1 MAGLKAP
8 GASWFCDRASAVG
21 HSGIAHQRE
30 ASMQKVEIVGP
41 APSTYTRAARM
52 VCEEK
57 SIPYELKQSPPHSP
71 DVDAIHP
78 FGKVPVMR
86 HGDFELCESKAI
98 ATYLD
103 LSFPGPKLIPTDP
116 RHAALTEQWVSLVNT
131 KMDGTLVRTY
141 LLNYI
146 FPKGA
151 DGKPDRKVID
161 GVAPAVKEEIEL
173 LDRAVAKGG
182 YLAGDSFTFADINVM
197 PILAYLRNFPESA
210 AAIAGAKSLS
220 AYYDRLSA
228 RPSFRNTMPP
238 PPGQAKAS

>member
-1 MAGLKAP
+1 MT
-8 GASWFCDRASAVG
+8 
-21 HSGIAHQRE
+21 
-30 ASMQKVEIVGP
+30 KVEIVGP
-41 APSTYTRAARM
+41 APSTYTRVACM

-57 SIPYELKQSPPHSP
+57 AIPYELKQSPPHSP
-71 DVDAIHP
+71 DVNAIHP

-103 LSFPGPKLIPTDP
+103 LSFPGPKLIPTEP

-146 FPKGA
+146 FPKGS
-151 DGKPDRKVID
+151 DGSPDRKTID
-161 GVAPAVKEEIEL
+161 AVAPAVREEIDL

-182 YLAGDSFTFADINVM
+182 FLAGNSFTFADVNVM
-197 PILAYLRNFPESA
+197 PILAYLKNFPESGT
-210 AAIAGAKSLS
+210 AIAAAKSLS
-220 AYYDRLSA
+220 AYYERLAA
-228 RPSFRNTMPP
+228 RPSFQKTTPP
-238 PPGQAKAS
+238 RPQAKAS

>member
-1 MAGLKAP
+1 MG
-8 GASWFCDRASAVG
+8 
-21 HSGIAHQRE
+21 E
-30 ASMQKVEIVGP
+30 ANMPNVEIIGP
-41 APSTYTRAARM
+41 AQSTYTRVVRM

-57 SIPYELKQSPPHSP
+57 AIPYELKQSPPHSP

-103 LSFPGPKLIPTDP
+103 LSFPGLKLIPTDP

-131 KMDGTLVRTY
+131 KIDGTLVRTY

-146 FPKGA
+146 FPKTS
-151 DGKPDRKVID
+151 DGSPDRKVID
-161 GVAPAVKEEIEL
+161 AVVPAVKQEIEL

-182 YLAGDSFTFADINVM
+182 FLAGDSFTFADINVM
-197 PILAYLRNFPESA
+197 PILAYLKNFPEAGS
-210 AAIAGAKSLS
+210 AIAAAKSLS
-220 AYYDRLSA
+220 AYYDRLVA
-228 RPSFRNTMPP
+228 RPSFQKTIPP
-238 PPGQAKAS
+238 QRAQAKAS

>member
-1 MAGLKAP
+1 MGGEANMAN
-8 GASWFCDRASAVG
+8 
-21 HSGIAHQRE
+21 
-30 ASMQKVEIVGP
+30 VEILGP
-41 APSTYTRAARM
+41 APSTYTRVACM

-57 SIPYELKQSPPHSP
+57 AIPYELKQQPPHSP
-71 DVDAIHP
+71 DVSAIHP

-146 FPKGA
+146 FPKTG
-151 DGKPDRKVID
+151 DGSIDRKVID
-161 GVAPAVKEEIEL
+161 AVVPAVKQEIEL

-182 YLAGDSFTFADINVM
+182 FLAGDSFTFADINVM
-197 PILAYLRNFPESA
+197 PILAYLKNFPEA
-210 AAIAGAKSLS
+210 GAAIASAKSLS
-220 AYYDRLSA
+220 DYFDRLAA
-228 RPSFRNTMPP
+228 RPSFQKTVPP
-238 PPGQAKAS
+238 QRPQTKAS